1 VILLTETMIC
11 MKNDK
16 LLMGTGGE

>member
-1 VILLTETMIC
+1 VILLTETIIC